1 MNMHDLQEILQYAEA
16 NNMMNL
22 DFQTV
27 YKSYQ
32 DYLKD
37 YYESLIADEEI
48 DRQKEET
55 SAIIYTQE
63 L

>member
-16 NNMMNL
+16 NNMMGL

-32 DYLKD
+32 NYLKD

-48 DRQKEET
+48 DRQKEEDYY
-55 SAIIYTQE
+55 ADAV
-63 L
+63 

>member
-16 NNMMNL
+16 NNMMDL

-48 DRQKEET
+48 DRQKEEGYY
-55 SAIIYTQE
+55 ADAV
-63 L
+63 

>member
-32 DYLKD
+32 DYLED

-48 DRQKEET
+48 DRQKEEDYY
-55 SAIIYTQE
+55 ANAV
-63 L
+63 

>member
-16 NNMMNL
+16 NNMMGL

-37 YYESLIADEEI
+37 YYESLIADEAIEQ
-48 DRQKEET
+48 QKSEEYYAN
-55 SAIIYTQE
+55 AI
-63 L
+63 

>member
-48 DRQKEET
+48 DRQKEEDYYAD
-55 SAIIYTQE
+55 AI
-63 L
+63 

>member
-16 NNMMNL
+16 NNMMGL

-37 YYESLIADEEI
+37 YYESLIANEEI
-48 DRQKEET
+48 DRQKEEDYY
-55 SAIIYTQE
+55 ADAV
-63 L
+63 

>member
-16 NNMMNL
+16 NNMMDL

-48 DRQKEET
+48 DRQKEEDYY
-55 SAIIYTQE
+55 ADAV
-63 L
+63 

>member
-32 DYLKD
+32 NYLKD

-48 DRQKEET
+48 DRQKKEDYY
-55 SAIIYTQE
+55 ADAV
-63 L
+63 

>member
-1 MNMHDLQEILQYAEA
+1 MHDLQEILQYAEA
-16 NNMMNL
+16 NNMMDL

-48 DRQKEET
+48 DRQKEEDYYAD
-55 SAIIYTQE
+55 AI
-63 L
+63 

>member
-37 YYESLIADEEI
+37 YYESLIAGEEI
-48 DRQKEET
+48 DRQKEEDYY
-55 SAIIYTQE
+55 ADAV
-63 L
+63 

>member
-16 NNMMNL
+16 NNMMGL

-48 DRQKEET
+48 DRQKEEDYYVD
-55 SAIIYTQE
+55 AV
-63 L
+63 

>member
-16 NNMMNL
+16 NNMMSL

-37 YYESLIADEEI
+37 YYESLIADEAIEQ
-48 DRQKEET
+48 QKSEEYYAN
-55 SAIIYTQE
+55 AI
-63 L
+63 

>member
-16 NNMMNL
+16 NNMMGL

-48 DRQKEET
+48 DRQKEEDYY
-55 SAIIYTQE
+55 SNAV
-63 L
+63 

>member
-16 NNMMNL
+16 NNMMGL

-32 DYLKD
+32 DFLKD

-48 DRQKEET
+48 DRQKEEDYYAD
-55 SAIIYTQE
+55 AI
-63 L
+63 

>member
-16 NNMMNL
+16 NNMMGL

-48 DRQKEET
+48 DKQKEEDYYAD
-55 SAIIYTQE
+55 AI
-63 L
+63 

>member
-1 MNMHDLQEILQYAEA
+1 MHDLQEILQYAET

-48 DRQKEET
+48 DRQKEEDYY
-55 SAIIYTQE
+55 ADVV
-63 L
+63 

>member
-1 MNMHDLQEILQYAEA
+1 MYDLQEILQYAEA
-16 NNMMNL
+16 NNIMGL

-48 DRQKEET
+48 DRQKEEDYY
-55 SAIIYTQE
+55 ADAV
-63 L
+63 

>member
-16 NNMMNL
+16 NNMMGL

-32 DYLKD
+32 DYLED

-48 DRQKEET
+48 DRQKEEDYY
-55 SAIIYTQE
+55 ADAV
-63 L
+63 

>member
-1 MNMHDLQEILQYAEA
+1 MNMHYLQEILQYAEA
-16 NNMMNL
+16 NNMMGL

-48 DRQKEET
+48 DRQKSEEYYAN
-55 SAIIYTQE
+55 AI
-63 L
+63 

>member
-16 NNMMNL
+16 NNMMGL

-37 YYESLIADEEI
+37 YYESLIADEAI
-48 DRQKEET
+48 DKQKEENYYAN
-55 SAIIYTQE
+55 AI
-63 L
+63 

>member
-1 MNMHDLQEILQYAEA
+1 MNIHDLQEILQYAEA

-48 DRQKEET
+48 DRQKEEDYY
-55 SAIIYTQE
+55 ADAV
-63 L
+63 

>member
-16 NNMMNL
+16 NNMTNL

-48 DRQKEET
+48 DRQKEEDYY
-55 SAIIYTQE
+55 ADAV
-63 L
+63 

>member
-1 MNMHDLQEILQYAEA
+1 MHDLQEILQYAEA
-16 NNMMNL
+16 NNMMGL

-37 YYESLIADEEI
+37 YYESLIADEET
-48 DRQKEET
+48 DRQKEEDYY
-55 SAIIYTQE
+55 ADAV
-63 L
+63 

>member
-16 NNMMNL
+16 NNMMSL

-48 DRQKEET
+48 DRQKEEDYY
-55 SAIIYTQE
+55 ADAV
-63 L
+63 

>member
-16 NNMMNL
+16 NNMMGL

-48 DRQKEET
+48 DRQKEEDYY
-55 SAIIYTQE
+55 ADAV
-63 L
+63 